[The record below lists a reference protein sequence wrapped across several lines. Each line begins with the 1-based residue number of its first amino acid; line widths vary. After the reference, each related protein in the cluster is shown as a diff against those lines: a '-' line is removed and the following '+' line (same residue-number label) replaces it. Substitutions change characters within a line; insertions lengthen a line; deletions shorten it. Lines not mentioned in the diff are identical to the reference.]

1 MLISQGV
8 VMGLDI
14 SFVACPRDQL
24 SEAGEF
30 RKVNA
35 LLQWVNTHVMSV
47 ANCAYIPISKENLEK
62 LQGTLNQL
70 NTSNCQELFPTQE
83 GFFYG
88 STDYDEHYW
97 EDVADVKTWVDETLA
112 HFDFEEEILF
122 FSAWW

>member
-1 MLISQGV
+1 
-8 VMGLDI
+8 MGLDI

-24 SEAGEF
+24 SEVGEF

-35 LLQWVNTHVMSV
+35 LLQWVNNNVMAV
-47 ANCAYIPISKENLEK
+47 ANCAYIPISKEDLEK

-70 NTSNCQELFPTQE
+70 TTDNCQELFPTQE

-88 STDYDEHYW
+88 STEYDEHYW
-97 EDVADVKTWVDETLA
+97 EDVADVKAWVDETLA
-112 HFDFEEEILF
+112 QFAFEEDILF